1 MSLCNE
7 LTVCLSV
14 SSFPCR
20 GSEQVIST
28 ENVAKA
34 RNTSSMKRF
43 LLSFTFFIY
52 FLLRKQRRT
61 QNWSPWQ
68 ELETSPRLPSV
79 DVTILKSSLVETR
92 PLIPRRASLFPPS
105 LSPSAADS
113 LASQIELAST
123 ETCHLLPG
131 GVCSHTLEGQTTNC
145 SPALPQ
151 MLSSSNKLHLGFCLF
166 RGIIKIN
173 KKKIQKIKNR
183 VGGGGGGAA
192 EGKRKSLLQRKQSTS
207 GGIVVL
213 RCFKDDTGD
222 VSRTW
227 KGFLG
232 IKKKIYTTKKKK
244 QPCGLNHCSVS
255 VLFQFFF
262 CAHEK

>member
-20 GSEQVIST
+20 GLEQVIST
-28 ENVAKA
+28 ENAAKA
-34 RNTSSMKRF
+34 RKTSSMKRF
-43 LLSFTFFIY
+43 LLSFTFFF
-52 FLLRKQRRT
+52 FLLRKRRRT
-61 QNWSPWQ
+61 QNWSPWK

-79 DVTILKSSLVETR
+79 DVPILQSSLVETW
-92 PLIPRRASLFPPS
+92 PLIPRRASLLPPS

-123 ETCHLLPG
+123 ETRHLLPG
-131 GVCSHTLEGQTTNC
+131 WVCSHTLEGQTTNC

-173 KKKIQKIKNR
+173 KKKQLKQKNR
-183 VGGGGGGAA
+183 VGGGGVEVPRRAS
-192 EGKRKSLLQRKQSTS
+192 ESLCCKGSKAPLVGLWSS
-207 GGIVVL
+207 AVL
-213 RCFKDDTGD
+213 KMIQEMCHG
-222 VSRTW
+222 
-227 KGFLG
+227 
-232 IKKKIYTTKKKK
+232 
-244 QPCGLNHCSVS
+244 
-255 VLFQFFF
+255 
-262 CAHEK
+262 HEKDFWG